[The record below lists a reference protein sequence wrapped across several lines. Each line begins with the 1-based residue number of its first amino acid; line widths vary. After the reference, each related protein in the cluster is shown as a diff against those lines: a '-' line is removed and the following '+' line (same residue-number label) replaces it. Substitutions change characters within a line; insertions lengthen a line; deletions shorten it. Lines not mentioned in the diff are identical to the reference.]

1 MTSPSKV
8 MPYAAQHRI
17 VDLSSEV
24 EHIDLTAAAADGS
37 QIADLLSSYDKA
49 NAETAAIKA
58 EAASSQ
64 EPHGVEEGKE
74 EKEEVVV
81 EEEDEASAPEPDD
94 STPCPV
100 CCEYISAHEMHLHV
114 NKCLDRSLERQGN
127 DAASP
132 APSVGTSSGG
142 AIRTPG
148 TTGRASGTA
157 GTKRETAIG
166 LDDSER
172 KKKVQRTDSK

>member
-1 MTSPSKV
+1 M
-8 MPYAAQHRI
+8 

-64 EPHGVEEGKE
+64 EHARGEGKE

-81 EEEDEASAPEPDD
+81 EEDEEDEA
-94 STPCPV
+94 
-100 CCEYISAHEMHLHV
+100 
-114 NKCLDRSLERQGN
+114 
-127 DAASP
+127 
-132 APSVGTSSGG
+132 
-142 AIRTPG
+142 
-148 TTGRASGTA
+148 
-157 GTKRETAIG
+157 
-166 LDDSER
+166 
-172 KKKVQRTDSK
+172 